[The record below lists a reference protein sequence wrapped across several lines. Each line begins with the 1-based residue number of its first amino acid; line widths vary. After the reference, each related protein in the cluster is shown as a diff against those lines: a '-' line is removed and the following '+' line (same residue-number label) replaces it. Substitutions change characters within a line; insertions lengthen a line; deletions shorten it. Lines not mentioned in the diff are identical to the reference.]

1 VRDIEQTVPTGAR
14 FCRRWIFSST
24 LALAAA
30 LYCVQGRV
38 LAERM
43 VTWTDESAYV
53 HLGYLSVTGQISRFQ
68 DELTG
73 SRMPLPFWTV
83 GGSQVLWG
91 RSLLAAR
98 LTGLGLGLGALALV
112 ALIARQMAGDL
123 RAGSLTRKEAA
134 HVPCG
139 SGFWGG
145 QRLESRRLRHGDGA
159 TRGATAAGGASVD
172 YPLKSEALPDTRDD
186 TTPGRCR

>member
-1 VRDIEQTVPTGAR
+1 MRDIEQTVPTGAR
-14 FCRRWIFSST
+14 FRRPWMFWS
-24 LALAAA
+24 ALAAA

-43 VTWTDESAYV
+43 VTWADESAYV
-53 HLGYLSVTGQISRFQ
+53 HLGYLSVTGQISLFQ

-98 LTGLGLGLGALALV
+98 LTGLGLGLLETPMRACIV
-112 ALIARQMAGDL
+112 AVKAR
-123 RAGSLTRKEAA
+123 R
-134 HVPCG
+134 
-139 SGFWGG
+139 
-145 QRLESRRLRHGDGA
+145 
-159 TRGATAAGGASVD
+159 
-172 YPLKSEALPDTRDD
+172 
-186 TTPGRCR
+186 